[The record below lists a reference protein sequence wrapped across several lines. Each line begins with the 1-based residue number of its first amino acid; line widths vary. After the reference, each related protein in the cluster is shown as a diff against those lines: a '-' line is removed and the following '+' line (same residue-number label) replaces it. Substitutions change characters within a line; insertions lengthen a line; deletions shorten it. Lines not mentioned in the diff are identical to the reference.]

1 MNKLTNKENKTL
13 IVNDVTAYGRV
24 SSMAMLPVMTAYGLH
39 PYVLPTAIVSNT
51 MDYGS
56 SVILD
61 TTSFMKDC
69 ISKWKEFGFKF
80 STIATGFINSAE
92 QVDIVNELIEVYKP
106 TFLMVD
112 PIMAD
117 DGKIYPGMY
126 EGAVTAY
133 RKLTSKSDLI
143 IPNLTEAELLTGKYE
158 GQMILSME
166 QYDEIIHGLQELGA
180 GNIVITGCKNH
191 DNKTFNLV
199 YDNQSD
205 QLIAIGY
212 DKLPYSKVGTGDVFS
227 ATLLSEL
234 LVGSDLFDAVQS
246 AANLVRKVVIENI
259 NNPDNYDIN
268 IESTLQEAVYEIRQ
282 R

>member
-1 MNKLTNKENKTL
+1 MINDNKTL

-61 TTSFMKDC
+61 TTEFMRDC
-69 ISKWKEFGFKF
+69 IAQWQQLGFSF
-80 STIATGFINSAE
+80 SNIATGLINSAE
-92 QVDIVNELIEVYKP
+92 QVDVINKLIDVYHP
-106 TFLMVD
+106 SLLMVD

-126 EGAVTAY
+126 EGAVDAY
-133 RKLTSKSDLI
+133 RKLASRSDLI
-143 IPNLTEAELLTGKYE
+143 IPNLTEAELLTDKFNGE
-158 GQMILSME
+158 MVLSMN
-166 QYDEIIHGLQELGA
+166 QYEELIQSLKDLGA
-180 GNIVITGCKNH
+180 KSIVITGCKNT
-191 DNKTFNLV
+191 DAKNFNLV
-199 YDNQSD
+199 YDSSTD
-205 QLIAIGY
+205 DLIAIGY
-212 DKLPYSKVGTGDVFS
+212 DILPYTKVGTGDVFS

-234 LVGSDLFDAVQS
+234 LTGSSLFDAVDR
-246 AANLVRKVVIENI
+246 AAKLVRQVVLENKD
-259 NNPDNYDIN
+259 NLDNYDIN
-268 IESTLQEAVYEIRQ
+268 IESTIQEAVYEIRQ